1 MPARTQCYSWQL
13 VYSTAVHG
21 SSLKTLYRKMAGLDS
36 PVLLVIKDMH
46 KKVPVFLLSLRLSF
60 FPLLINKCHRPLTDL
75 WSLNFQVFG
84 AFSSDPFR
92 VSKSCYGTGE
102 TFLFSF
108 NPDFK
113 VKLKLIF
120 VTIYFICNHI
130 RVMKRNLRTILRYLP
145 ISCFNRSTG
154 GVGRTP
160 TLSVVT

>member
-1 MPARTQCYSWQL
+1 MGAAWRLCTGRWQVWTAPCSW
-13 VYSTAVHG
+13 
-21 SSLKTLYRKMAGLDS
+21 SSKTCTKRFLAFSYRWD
-36 PVLLVIKDMH
+36 
-46 KKVPVFLLSLRLSF
+46 FLF
-60 FPLLINKCHRPLTDL
+60 FPLLINKCNQPLTDL

-113 VKLKLIF
+113 VKLKLSF
-120 VTIYFICNHI
+120 VTIYIICNYI
-130 RVMKRNLRTILRYLP
+130 RVVKRNLRTILWYLP
-145 ISCFNRSTG
+145 IWCFYRCTG